1 MRLNHLKYIQFNPCD
16 RVKYPKYDKK
26 ENEVRHIISSDDFNR
41 ILKRFDNHSHFYI
54 PLLIGYHTGM
64 RISEAFALTWDD
76 IILKERT
83 ITVDK
88 ITVKRNYGVDLRQA
102 LKKKKKKEEKS
113 AWYFGSPKTFSSN
126 RTIKF
131 GDTLHQALK
140 QLKTTQLEN
149 RLEYGEYYTDIYKKP
164 ELDEKGNTIYRLIE
178 IEHGIPCDLPVVEL
192 ISVRENGQFISTD
205 SFKYCSRVIH
215 NELKIDFNFHSL
227 RHTHATVLVENGAD
241 VKSVQDRL
249 GHSDIKTTLQ
259 TYAHNTETME
269 NKAVDIFEKSV
280 LSTK

>member
-1 MRLNHLKYIQFNPCD
+1 M
-16 RVKYPKYDKK
+16 
-26 ENEVRHIISSDDFNR
+26 
-41 ILKRFDNHSHFYI
+41 
-54 PLLIGYHTGM
+54 
-64 RISEAFALTWDD
+64 
-76 IILKERT
+76 
-83 ITVDK
+83 
-88 ITVKRNYGVDLRQA
+88 
-102 LKKKKKKEEKS
+102 
-113 AWYFGSPKTFSSN
+113 
-126 RTIKF
+126 
-131 GDTLHQALK
+131 
-140 QLKTTQLEN
+140 
-149 RLEYGEYYTDIYKKP
+149 EYGEYYTDIYKKP

-178 IEHGIPCDLPVVEL
+178 IEHGIPCDLQVVEL

-241 VKSVQDRL
+241 VKSVQNRL

-259 TYAHNTETME
+259 TYAHNTEVME